1 MKPISLKIKGL
12 NSFNEE
18 QFIDFEKLTEQGFFG
33 IFGPTG
39 SGKSTILDGIT
50 LALYGEVS
58 RKSSNFINTNCD
70 SLALSYTFQISG
82 VEPKR
87 YVVDREFKRDKKT
100 GNPISGKCKIV
111 DITLEEPII
120 LADKV
125 KEVTT
130 ACREIIGLSL
140 DDFTRTVVLPQG
152 KFSEF
157 LKLEGRAR
165 RDMLERLFNLQKYG
179 DNLSSKL
186 KAEITKEENEY
197 RELSGELK
205 GYENINEEGLKE
217 KEEELKASEQ
227 KLVIATEEFKRL
239 EEDFKEKE
247 DLWKLTLDIKAYEEK
262 KEILMGKVQEIE
274 DYKEKV
280 RIGEGAARVLPYI
293 QSYEATIRDLKVS
306 KEKESILKLKYEK
319 LKNEKDE
326 LESNWN
332 LWRKRKDNELPDLKV
347 KEEKIK
353 DALVEKKNLEGLNKD
368 INTLKENI
376 RTLQDQEHKE
386 QGEINVL
393 DERIDNGGNVIKE
406 TEEKFE
412 ALKVDSEL
420 KEKVQNGIRLNE
432 RYEDLK
438 NLVNKDKL
446 TLTKLGKFIEEGHVK
461 EGLIKEELNKKEVLL
476 KEKEDEL
483 ERLVNTCPGEST
495 DLLILQRRLSEE
507 QEKSRR
513 YSIATEDTKNSEEII
528 ESLKEAVIKY
538 QESKNGIDKA
548 IKKLKNEILDLQV
561 ESLANKLRE
570 NLKNEEPCPVCGS
583 LDHHVKNIKQV
594 ENIDLNELNEKLEQ
608 LENEIKEIEGNITR
622 DNTKILSLG
631 ENIKSRTLE
640 IKALGDDFKVE
651 NLAILEDRFKVL
663 DKELAKYNKDKETLD
678 NFIKALKEEK
688 LSLEGRV
695 NTIKSVVEENEKRYK
710 EVDLEYNKNILS
722 YSTLESDIKIIKDSI
737 NVENFQEKNEEI
749 LRIEKERDDLEK
761 NIKKYR
767 KALEGLINNK
777 ESLQININALRENLA
792 KERSSL
798 IEKEKNAEEK
808 KLQIKAKIGEVDNLN
823 DLLIKFQKEI
833 KTIEDSFNSY
843 EKKKELM
850 EEEFKNCNEAL
861 IDIISKVRELD
872 KREVEEKNYLEAV
885 LKKESFESYDQVKES
900 IISKEQTENLKKIIE
915 EYNNSVY
922 KVNGAIESLLM
933 KINGREV
940 TKEAWQQVQEEKAI
954 KEEEIKA
961 LNEVKIKDSEEVNYI
976 RKKLI
981 ELKELL
987 DKKEKLDHK
996 LALLDDLEKLF
1007 KGKKFVEFVAA
1018 TRLKYVSME
1027 ASKRL
1032 KEITS
1037 GTYGL
1042 EVDENG
1048 KFIIRD
1054 YKNGGA
1060 GRDASTLSGG
1070 ETFLTSLS
1078 LALALSSEIQL
1089 KGAAP
1094 LELFFLDE
1102 GFGTLDDNLLEV
1114 VMSSLERVHNDKL
1127 KVGII
1132 SHVET
1137 IKNRVP
1143 VKLVLTPAESGRGGS
1158 KVRIERS

>member
-39 SGKSTILDGIT
+39 SGKSTVLDGIT

-100 GNPISGKCKIV
+100 GNPVSGKCKIV

-293 QSYEATIRDLKVS
+293 QSYEATIRDLKAS
-306 KEKESILKLKYEK
+306 KEKESILKLKYKK
-319 LKNEKDE
+319 LKIEKDE
-326 LESNWN
+326 LESEWN

-353 DALVEKKNLEGLNKD
+353 DALVEKKKLEGLNKD

-376 RTLQDQEHKE
+376 RTLQEQEHKK

-393 DERIDNGGNVIKE
+393 DERIDKGGNVIKE

-513 YSIATEDTKNSEEII
+513 YSIATEDIKNSEEII

-608 LENEIKEIEGNITR
+608 LENQIKEIEGNITR

-651 NLAILEDRFKVL
+651 NLAILEDKFKVL
-663 DKELAKYNKDKETLD
+663 DKELAKFNKDKETLD
-678 NFIKALKEEK
+678 NFIKTLKEEK

-695 NTIKSVVEENEKRYK
+695 NTIKSVVEENEKQYK
-710 EVDLEYNKNILS
+710 EVKVEYNKNILS
-722 YSTLESDIKIIKDSI
+722 YSTLESDIKTIKDSV

-749 LRIEKERDDLEK
+749 LRIEKEREDLEK

-798 IEKEKNAEEK
+798 IEKEKNTEEK
-808 KLQIKAKIGEVDNLN
+808 KLQIKVKIGEVNNLS
-823 DLLIKFQKEI
+823 DLLIKLQKEI
-833 KTIEDSFNSY
+833 KIIEDSFNSY

-850 EEEFKNCNEAL
+850 EEEFTNCNETL

-922 KVNGAIESLLM
+922 KVNGAIESLLI

-996 LALLDDLEKLF
+996 LALLNDLEKLF

-1089 KGAAP
+1089 KGTAP

-1114 VMSSLERVHNDKL
+1114 VMNSLERVHNDKL

-1143 VKLVLTPAESGRGGS
+1143 VKLVLTQAESGRGGS

>member
-39 SGKSTILDGIT
+39 SGKSTVLDGIT

-70 SLALSYTFQISG
+70 NLALSYTFQISG

-100 GNPISGKCKIV
+100 GNPVSGKCKIV

-227 KLVIATEEFKRL
+227 KLVIATDEFKRL

-262 KEILMGKVQEIE
+262 KEILMGKMQEIE

-293 QSYEATIRDLKVS
+293 ESYEATIRDLKAS
-306 KEKESILKLKYEK
+306 KEKESILNLKYKKLKI
-319 LKNEKDE
+319 EKDE
-326 LESNWN
+326 LESKWN

-353 DALVEKKNLEGLNKD
+353 DVLVEKKNLEGLNKD

-376 RTLQDQEHKE
+376 KTLQEQEHKE

-393 DERIDNGGNVIKE
+393 DERIDKGGNVIKE
-406 TEEKFE
+406 TEGKFE

-476 KEKEDEL
+476 KDKEDEL
-483 ERLVNTCPGEST
+483 ERLVNTCSGEPT
-495 DLLILQRRLSEE
+495 DLLTLQRMLSEE

-513 YSIATEDTKNSEEII
+513 YSIATEDIKNSEEII
-528 ESLKEAVIKY
+528 ERLKEAVIKY
-538 QESKNGIDKA
+538 QESKNGIDEA

-570 NLKNEEPCPVCGS
+570 NLKNEDPCPVCGS
-583 LDHHVKNIKQV
+583 LDHHVKNIKPV
-594 ENIDLNELNEKLEQ
+594 ENIDLNEANEKLEQ
-608 LENEIKEIEGNITR
+608 LENQIKEIEGNITR
-622 DNTKILSLG
+622 DNTKILNLR

-651 NLAILEDRFKVL
+651 NLAILEDKFKVL

-695 NTIKSVVEENEKRYK
+695 NTIKSVVEENEKQYR
-710 EVDLEYNKNILS
+710 EVKVEYNKNILS
-722 YSTLESDIKIIKDSI
+722 YSVLESDIKTIKDSI

-749 LRIEKERDDLEK
+749 LRIEKEREDLEK

-808 KLQIKAKIGEVDNLN
+808 KLQIKAKIGEVDNLS
-823 DLLIKFQKEI
+823 DLLIKLQKEI
-833 KTIEDSFNSY
+833 KIIEDSFNSY
-843 EKKKELM
+843 EKKKEFM

-872 KREVEEKNYLEAV
+872 KREVEDKNYLEAV
-885 LKKESFESYDQVKES
+885 LKEEGFESYDQVKES
-900 IISKEQTENLKKIIE
+900 IISKEQTENLKKTIE

-940 TKEAWQQVQEEKAI
+940 TKEAWQQVQEEKVI

-961 LNEVKIKDSEEVNYI
+961 LNEVKIKNSEEVNYI
-976 RKKLI
+976 RKKLT

-1037 GTYGL
+1037 GIYGL

-1089 KGAAP
+1089 KGTAP

>member
-39 SGKSTILDGIT
+39 SGKSTVLDGIT

-100 GNPISGKCKIV
+100 GNPVSGKCKIV
-111 DITLEEPII
+111 DITSEEPII

-186 KAEITKEENEY
+186 KAEITKEENVY
-197 RELSGELK
+197 RELSGQLK

-217 KEEELKASEQ
+217 KEEELDASKQ
-227 KLVIATEEFKRL
+227 KLAIATDEFKKL

-247 DLWKLTLDIKAYEEK
+247 DLWKFTLDIKAYEEK
-262 KEILMGKVQEIE
+262 KEILVGKVQEIE
-274 DYKEKV
+274 GYKEKV
-280 RIGEGAARVLPYI
+280 RIGEGAARALPYI
-293 QSYEATIRDLKVS
+293 ESYEATIRDLKAS
-306 KEKESILKLKYEK
+306 KEKESVLKIKYEK
-319 LKNEKDE
+319 LKIEKDE
-326 LESNWN
+326 LESKWN

-376 RTLQDQEHKE
+376 RTLQEQEHKE

-393 DERIDNGGNVIKE
+393 DERIDKGGNVIKE
-406 TEEKFE
+406 AEEKFE

-438 NLVNKDKL
+438 NLINKDKL
-446 TLTKLGKFIEEGHVK
+446 NLTKLGESIEEGRVK
-461 EGLIKEELNKKEVLL
+461 EGLTKEEFNKKEVLL

-483 ERLVNTCPGEST
+483 ERLVNTCPGEPT
-495 DLLILQRRLSEE
+495 DLLTLQRRLSEE

-513 YSIATEDTKNSEEII
+513 YSIAIEDIKNSEEII
-528 ESLKEAVIKY
+528 ESLKKAVTKY
-538 QESKNGIDKA
+538 QETRSGIDEA

-583 LDHHVKNIKQV
+583 LDHHMENIKHV
-594 ENIDLNELNEKLEQ
+594 ENIDLNETNEKLEQ
-608 LENEIKEIEGNITR
+608 LENQLKEIEGNITR
-622 DNTKILSLG
+622 DNTKILNLE
-631 ENIKSRTLE
+631 ENIKSRTSE
-640 IKALGDDFKVE
+640 IKALGDDFKVD
-651 NLAILEDRFKVL
+651 NLAVLEEKFKVL
-663 DKELAKYNKDKETLD
+663 GKELAKYNKDKETLD
-678 NFIKALKEEK
+678 NFIKTFKEEK

-710 EVDLEYNKNILS
+710 EVDLEYNKNISS
-722 YSTLESDIKIIKDSI
+722 YSVLESDIKAMKDSI

-749 LRIEKERDDLEK
+749 LRIEKEREDLEK

-808 KLQIKAKIGEVDNLN
+808 KLQIKAKIGEVDNLS
-823 DLLIKFQKEI
+823 DLLIKLQKEI
-833 KTIEDSFNSY
+833 KIIEDSFNSH
-843 EKKKELM
+843 EKKKEIM
-850 EEEFKNCNEAL
+850 EEEFKNCNETL

-872 KREVEEKNYLEAV
+872 KRDVEEKNYLEDV
-885 LKKESFESYDQVKES
+885 LKKEGFESYDQVKES

-922 KVNGAIESLLM
+922 KVNGAIESLLI

-1042 EVDENG
+1042 EVDGNG

-1089 KGAAP
+1089 KGTAP

-1143 VKLVLTPAESGRGGS
+1143 VKLVLTPAEAGRGGS